1 MTYTITQE
9 DVCRLAT
16 AVDRLRDLIRSI
28 KIANTVLACRL
39 ELQKAV
45 EEYKEFE
52 KSLIFKKG
60 K

>member
-1 MTYTITQE
+1 MTYTLTQKE
-9 DVCRLAT
+9 VCQLAT

-28 KIANTVLACRL
+28 KIANTVLVCR
-39 ELQKAV
+39 EEIRKAV

-52 KSLIFKKG
+52 KTLIFKKE

>member
-9 DVCRLAT
+9 DICKLAT

-28 KIANTVLACRL
+28 KIANTVLVCR
-39 ELQKAV
+39 EEIRKAV

-52 KSLIFKKG
+52 KAMLFKKE